1 MTTFRVNKCIC
12 TVGKKYKYIQY
23 AKPVK
28 HSLFW
33 SKDVLTTYIQLK
45 KCSLTA
51 NNDSLKCIL
60 RPHLGYHY
68 FNTMFSKNV

>member
-45 KCSLTA
+45 KMQFNSKQRFVKMYLKASFRLSLFQ
-51 NNDSLKCIL
+51 
-60 RPHLGYHY
+60 Y
-68 FNTMFSKNV
+68 NVQ